1 MKINELNPWKTMT
14 GILSVFVIIIII
26 GFLTMSKP
34 LISYKLDMNQSISEL
49 NNKDALFT
57 PAQLDD
63 FLKNKSVNVVLFD
76 IRDNFVFGQGHIP
89 GAENMSANDLS
100 KKENIELLNEL
111 YKKGVTVVLYGE
123 NQLQANGPWML
134 FRQAGFE
141 NVKILLGGY
150 TFYTQNK
157 DSLNTAAGTNKFLK
171 EIERYDFTSMA
182 APKDGTNSAASVEK
196 KQVNVTKRGKSAAAK
211 GGC

>member
-1 MKINELNPWKTMT
+1 
-14 GILSVFVIIIII
+14 
-26 GFLTMSKP
+26 
-34 LISYKLDMNQSISEL
+34 MNQSISEL
-49 NNKDALFT
+49 NNSNAVFT

-63 FLKNKSVNVVLFD
+63 FLKNKSANVVLFD

-100 KKENIELLNEL
+100 KKENIERLNEL
-111 YKKGVTVVLYGE
+111 NKKGITVVLYGE
-123 NQLQANGPWML
+123 DQLQVNGPWML

-141 NVKILLGGY
+141 NVKILLGGFSY
-150 TFYTQNK
+150 YMQNK
-157 DSLNTAAGTNKFLK
+157 DSLNTAAGTNKFQK
-171 EIERYDFTSMA
+171 EIERYDFASMA
-182 APKDGTNSAASVEK
+182 APKDGTESAASAEK

>member
-49 NNKDALFT
+49 NNKEALFT
-57 PAQLDD
+57 PSQLDD
-63 FLKNKSVNVVLFD
+63 FLKNKSANVVLFD

-100 KKENIELLNEL
+100 KKENIERLNEL

-123 NQLQANGPWML
+123 DQLQANGPWML

-182 APKDGTNSAASVEK
+182 APNDGTESAASVEK

>member
-14 GILSVFVIIIII
+14 AVLSVFVIIIII
-26 GFLTMSKP
+26 GLLTMSKP

-49 NNKDALFT
+49 NNSNAVFT

-63 FLKNKSVNVVLFD
+63 FLKNKSANVVLFD

-100 KKENIELLNEL
+100 KKENIERLNEL
-111 YKKGVTVVLYGE
+111 NKKGTTVVLYGE
-123 NQLQANGPWML
+123 DQLQVNGPWML

-150 TFYTQNK
+150 IYYIENK
-157 DSLNTAAGTNKFLK
+157 ESLGVVKENAGYLK
-171 EIERYDFTSMA
+171 ELQRYDYASSA
-182 APKDGTNSAASVEK
+182 APKEIPVQVAGGEK
-196 KQVNVTKRGKSAAAK
+196 KQVTVTKREKTSAAK